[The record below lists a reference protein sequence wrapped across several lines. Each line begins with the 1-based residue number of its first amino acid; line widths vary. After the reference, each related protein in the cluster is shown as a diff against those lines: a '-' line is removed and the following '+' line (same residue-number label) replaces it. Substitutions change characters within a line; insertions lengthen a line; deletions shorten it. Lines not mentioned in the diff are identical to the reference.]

1 MTDTP
6 PAGWYPDPAVPG
18 TQRYWDGGTWTD
30 HTAPLA
36 TTTPPS
42 GLPPLASFGQRLG
55 AAVVDALVVAIPFT
69 VVMVVLF
76 GLLALLTRT
85 MLGGLD
91 GGGSGADGGLLVGGF
106 VVFALVLLAVVVGPL
121 LYAIGFEGSPRGQ
134 TIGKWALRIRVVDG
148 RTAGR
153 LAPRRAAIR
162 VLVRSFASGALF
174 GLGYLW
180 MLWDDQGRTWHDL
193 AADSRVVAV
202 DGPRP
207 PLGQLL
213 RSWTLRS

>member
-6 PAGWYPDPAVPG
+6 PAGWYPDPSVPG
-18 TQRYWDGGTWTD
+18 MQRYWDGGAWTD
-30 HTAPLA
+30 HTAPSA
-36 TTTPPS
+36 TPAPSS
-42 GLPPLASFGQRLG
+42 GLPPLASFGQRVG
-55 AAVVDALVVAIPFT
+55 AAVVDALVVVIPLT
-69 VVMVVLF
+69 MVMIVLF
-76 GLLALLTRT
+76 GLVALLTRT

-91 GGGSGADGGLLVGGF
+91 GGGGGANGGLLVGGF
-106 VVFALVLLAVVVGPL
+106 AVFALVLLAAIVLPL

-134 TIGKWALRIRVVDG
+134 TIGKWAVRIRVVDG
-148 RTAGR
+148 STAGR
-153 LAPRRAAIR
+153 LAPSRAAVR

-213 RSWTLRS
+213 RSWTLHR